1 MKRRSWVFIIALV
14 ALVAVVGAIHE
25 GLNRR
30 PIKVGV
36 LHAMTG
42 TMAFS
47 ERSLVEAT
55 GMAIDEINAAGGVL
69 GRPIE
74 AVIADGESN
83 PLVFAREAERLISEE
98 GVSTIFGCWTSACRR
113 TVRPVIE
120 RLDHLLFYPLQYEG
134 LEVSENIVHLGATPN
149 QQIIPA
155 LKWAFGSHKRKFY
168 LVGSDY
174 VFPHVAHRIIRDFVE
189 KWRGEI
195 VGEDYVLLRGEQD
208 MSEIVDGI
216 VAARPDVILNTIN
229 GGANIAF
236 FKALRGAGIM
246 PEDIPTISFSVTES
260 ELKNMGA
267 TLLAGDYASWSYFQ
281 SIPDEENRSFVS
293 SHKKRMGRDSVL
305 GDPMEAAYV
314 GVHLWARAVEAAKSS
329 DVADIRAHV
338 GNIGFH
344 GPGGMTYIE
353 GDNLHVWKKTR
364 IGRILDDGQFEIV
377 WVSGIP
383 IRPEPYPLYR
393 SRAEWDAFL
402 LALYE
407 GWGDRWYNPGPDAG

>member
-1 MKRRSWVFIIALV
+1 MKRRSWIFIVVLV
-14 ALVAVVGAIHE
+14 ALVAVAGVVHE
-25 GLNRR
+25 GLNRQ

-55 GMAIDEINAAGGVL
+55 RMAIDEINAAGGVL
-69 GRPIE
+69 GRQIE
-74 AVIADGESN
+74 AIVADGESN
-83 PLVFAREAERLISEE
+83 PLVFAREAERLITEE
-98 GVSTIFGCWTSACRR
+98 HVSTIFGCWTSACRR
-113 TVRPVIE
+113 TLRPVIE

-134 LEVSENIVHLGATPN
+134 LEVSANVVHLGATPN

-155 LKWAFGSHKRKFY
+155 LKWAFGSQKKKFY

-195 VGEDYVLLRGEQD
+195 VGEDYVLLLAEQD
-208 MSEIVDGI
+208 MSDVVDGI

-236 FKALRGAGIM
+236 FKALRDAGIT
-246 PEDIPTISFSVTES
+246 PDDIPTISFSVTES

-281 SIPDEENRSFVS
+281 SIPDKENRSFVAN
-293 SHKKRMGRDSVL
+293 HKKRKGADSVL
-305 GDPMEAAYV
+305 GGPMEAAYA
-314 GVHLWARAVEAAKSS
+314 GVHLWARAVEAAGSS
-329 DVADIRAHV
+329 DVADIRAHI
-338 GNIGFH
+338 GNIGFR

-353 GDNLHVWKKTR
+353 GETLHVWKKMR
-364 IGRILDDGQFEIV
+364 IGRILEDGQFEIV
-377 WVSGIP
+377 WDSGIP
-383 IRPEPYPLYR
+383 ISPEPYPLYR
-393 SRAEWDAFL
+393 SREEWDSFL
-402 LALYE
+402 RTLYE
-407 GWGDRWYNPGPDAG
+407 GWGERWYNPGPNAG